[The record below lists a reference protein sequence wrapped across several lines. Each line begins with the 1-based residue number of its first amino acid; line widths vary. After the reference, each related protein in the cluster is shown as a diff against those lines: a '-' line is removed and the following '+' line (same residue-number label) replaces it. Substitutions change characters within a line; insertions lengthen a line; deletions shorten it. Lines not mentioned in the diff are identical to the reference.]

1 MFKILPM
8 VEIKIST
15 IPFIFLSKKTPVIK
29 LDIITKNIPMII
41 EKSEKSPISIIQIK
55 NKKI

>member
-1 MFKILPM
+1 M

-15 IPFIFLSKKTPVIK
+15 IPFIFLSKNTPVIK